1 VLDERDHPNQEA
13 AMESPRKKPLTLD
26 TLRVETF
33 EAGGEMAEMPI
44 SITGIDSTCPCCDTR
59 PDFCP

>member
-1 VLDERDHPNQEA
+1 
-13 AMESPRKKPLTLD
+13 MESPRKKPLTLD